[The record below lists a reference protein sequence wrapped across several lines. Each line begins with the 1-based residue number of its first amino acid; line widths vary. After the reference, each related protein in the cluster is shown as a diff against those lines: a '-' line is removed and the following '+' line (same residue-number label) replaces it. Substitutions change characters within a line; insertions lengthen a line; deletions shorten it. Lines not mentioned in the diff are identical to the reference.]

1 MAAKKANDRY
11 NVKQYDSTS
20 MHEGVEMYKV
30 HYTSPLKEYMNVYKK
45 YVCIIFK
52 IWEER
57 REGDKEGDLF
67 RYSMCQP

>member
-1 MAAKKANDRY
+1 
-11 NVKQYDSTS
+11 
-20 MHEGVEMYKV
+20 MHEGDETYKV
-30 HYTSPLKEYMNVYKK
+30 HYTIPLKEYMNVCKK
-45 YVCIIFK
+45 YVCITSK